1 MVQFETRVVKAN
13 KREVPNQLPILAWM
27 DRVEAYVAQ
36 PDILAELPWYDPVI
50 EYLRPDEMLKLK
62 AKALVW
68 AEETGALPKDISVW
82 WEVRMGRRRGDVP
95 PMAEIAV
102 STIDDKG
109 VLHCGY
115 CKARWS
121 ANFDGSPHPFRCKLC
136 DRIFVIEKELQ
147 NGYLTN
153 K

>member
-1 MVQFETRVVKAN
+1 MARVVVGN
-13 KREVPNQLPILAWM
+13 KREVPNQLPILEWM
-27 DRVEAYVAQ
+27 DRVETYVAQ
-36 PDILAELPWYDPVI
+36 PDLLAELPWYDPVM

-68 AEETGALPKDISVW
+68 AEETGALPKDVSVW

-95 PMAEIAV
+95 STDEIAV
-102 STIDDKG
+102 SMIDEQS

-121 ANFDGSPHPFRCKLC
+121 ANDDGSPYPDRCKLC
-136 DRIFVIEKELQ
+136 DRIFVFEKELQ
-147 NGYLTN
+147 DGYFTN
-153 K
+153 Q